1 MTYHTISYGVLYYSL
16 RRITLF
22 FTMYYTILYGVLHHS
37 SRRITPFFTMYN
49 TIFYGALYHSSQRIM
64 KSETSPFHNPVSA
77 CKASDAGIANTR
89 TAPDPSG
96 VTQQHVNKK
105 NLCTRSH
112 RYDGHPLLWR
122 GLGRLQLTFQPS
134 ASLNQGIYKKCRAT
148 PPGSIAWFGILHP
161 ASLASQ
167 ADTGLWKGEV
177 SDFIIRYIGN

>member
-1 MTYHTISYGVLYYSL
+1 MYH
-16 RRITLF
+16 
-22 FTMYYTILYGVLHHS
+22 
-37 SRRITPFFTMYN
+37 

-64 KSETSPFHNPVSA
+64 KSETSPLHNPVSA
-77 CKASDAGIANTR
+77 CEASGAGIKDINLFF
-89 TAPDPSG
+89 DPSG
-96 VTQQHVNKK
+96 VAQQRVNKK

-112 RYDGHPLLWR
+112 RYDGHPLLRR

-134 ASLNQGIYKKCRAT
+134 ASLNQGIYNKCRAT
-148 PPGSIAWFGILHP
+148 LPGSIAWFGILHP

>member
-1 MTYHTISYGVLYYSL
+1 MTYHTISYDVLYYSL

-22 FTMYYTILYGVLHHS
+22 FTMYH
-37 SRRITPFFTMYN
+37 
-49 TIFYGALYHSSQRIM
+49 TIFYDVLYDFSQRIM
-64 KSETSPFHNPVSA
+64 KSETSPLHNPVSA
-77 CKASDAGIANTR
+77 CKASDAGIKGVNLFF
-89 TAPDPSG
+89 DPSG
-96 VTQQHVNKK
+96 VAQQHVSKK

-112 RYDGHPLLWR
+112 RYDGHPLLRR

-134 ASLNQGIYKKCRAT
+134 ASLNQGIYNKCRAT
-148 PPGSIAWFGILHP
+148 PLGSIAWFDTLHP

>member
-1 MTYHTISYGVLYYSL
+1 MT
-16 RRITLF
+16 
-22 FTMYYTILYGVLHHS
+22 
-37 SRRITPFFTMYN
+37 
-49 TIFYGALYHSSQRIM
+49 AAQ
-64 KSETSPFHNPVSA
+64 SPFHNPVSA
-77 CKASDAGIANTR
+77 CEASDAGEVSTR
-89 TAPDPSG
+89 ASIDPGG
-96 VTQQHVNKK
+96 VVQQRVSKK

-134 ASLNQGIYKKCRAT
+134 ASLNQGIYNKCRAT